1 MLNAFLYLI
10 KSEKLSFATAPY
22 ACLICRVQVTLVGPF
37 ILVFHS
43 IFAVHKDVLRCR
55 PVIGSCLPNVLLAN
69 HQPSSAIDA
78 HRNCPA
84 FRGLY

>member
-1 MLNAFLYLI
+1 MLNAFLYLV
-10 KSEKLSFATAPY
+10 KSERLSFATAPY
-22 ACLICRVQVTLVGPF
+22 VCLICRVQVTLVGPF

-55 PVIGSCLPNVLLAN
+55 PVIDSWLPKAFLAY

-78 HRNCPA
+78 HHNCPA